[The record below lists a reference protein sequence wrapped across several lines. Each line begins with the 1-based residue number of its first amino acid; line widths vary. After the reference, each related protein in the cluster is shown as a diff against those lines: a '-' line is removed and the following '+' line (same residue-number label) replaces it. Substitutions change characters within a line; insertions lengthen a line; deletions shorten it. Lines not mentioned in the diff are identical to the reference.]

1 MAFSSKTLQ
10 TLEFNKIIDMLA
22 AATSTEGAKA
32 RAMSL
37 TPSSDY
43 DEIIMRQNK
52 TDDAKPYREFA
63 FAEKPEKINI
73 QYLRN
78 PYALVYGKIGESI
91 QQVML
96 TNAKKHIIINQ

>member
-10 TLEFNKIIDMLA
+10 TLEFNKIIDMLV

-52 TDDAKPYREFA
+52 TDDAKRLITAKGYPA
-63 FAEKPEKINI
+63 F
-73 QYLRN
+73 
-78 PYALVYGKIGESI
+78 YAG
-91 QQVML
+91 
-96 TNAKKHIIINQ
+96 T